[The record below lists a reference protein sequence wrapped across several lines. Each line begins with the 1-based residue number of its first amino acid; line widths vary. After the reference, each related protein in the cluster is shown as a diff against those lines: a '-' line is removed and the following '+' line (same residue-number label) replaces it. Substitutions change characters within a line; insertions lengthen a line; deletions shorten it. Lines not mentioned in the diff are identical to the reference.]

1 MGIDDRHRDK
11 SGEISRKHGNTLVR
25 NLRNIYGQT
34 FAAGQPETAKL
45 SNVLRDLNDTS
56 LNQLVRDHATG
67 HLEKKIDEAS
77 KYVQRAGF
85 SGLVDNRCKQAAENL
100 RVKQA
105 ARRGAGLPRLH
116 RRRRHR
122 RAGQEAQAGRPSPNG
137 QRA

>member
-25 NLRNIYGQT
+25 TLRKIYGQT

-45 SNVLRDLNDTS
+45 SDVLRDLNDTS

-77 KYVQRAGF
+77 K
-85 SGLVDNRCKQAAENL
+85 
-100 RVKQA
+100 
-105 ARRGAGLPRLH
+105 
-116 RRRRHR
+116 
-122 RAGQEAQAGRPSPNG
+122 
-137 QRA
+137 